1 MDSGDEYI
9 VSGTVTRNCFVAN
22 IQGELT
28 RGQMDR
34 LYDRIVL
41 IAVKRE
47 LQGVILDLSGLAVLD
62 SITFSILRKIS
73 AALGLMGLK
82 TAWMG
87 LNPAMASSLVD
98 FDADVNGLCICRNI
112 EHGLGLIESAD

>member
-1 MDSGDEYI
+1 MDSSEEYT
-9 VSGTVTRNCFVAN
+9 VSGTVTRRCFVAN
-22 IQGELT
+22 IKGELS
-28 RGQMDR
+28 RGQMDF
-34 LYDRIVL
+34 LYDRIVE
-41 IAVKRE
+41 IAVKRD

-62 SITFSILRKIS
+62 SITFSVLRRIS

-98 FDADVNGLCICRNI
+98 FDADVDGLCICRNI
-112 EHGLGLIESAD
+112 EHGLKLMDPAR